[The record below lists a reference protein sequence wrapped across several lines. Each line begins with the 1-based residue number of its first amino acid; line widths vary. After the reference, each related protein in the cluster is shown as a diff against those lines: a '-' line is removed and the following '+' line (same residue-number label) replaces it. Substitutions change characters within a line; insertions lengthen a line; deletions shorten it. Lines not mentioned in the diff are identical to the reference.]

1 VRLTTVHGE
10 ATMMGMRTRWV
21 IGSFMF
27 LAGMINYID
36 RSALGIAAPLIRA
49 DLHLDPAQ
57 LGVVFSSFSFGYAL
71 FCLVGGYASDR
82 YGPRRVLGVSM
93 VAWSFFCGL
102 TAAAWGVGS
111 LLVIRILFGMG
122 EGPIGSACNKTVRNW
137 FPHGQQASAV
147 GICSAGT
154 PLGAALSGPI
164 VGLLLLSFG
173 WRAAFVI
180 IALIGIVWA
189 MAWFAIATDHP
200 SENSRVGAAELAE
213 YEASQ
218 ATQPRASSVRQ
229 PLGPLIARPA
239 ILATAFA
246 FFGYSCIL
254 FFFLTWFPT
263 YLVSVRHLSIAS
275 MSFTTMIPWLL
286 GFIGVAAGGPL
297 CDLIFRTTGNPIL
310 ARKLVLVV
318 CLLVAAVCIALA
330 GSVDTVTAAVGLMS
344 VSVFFM
350 YLTGNTYWA
359 IILDTI
365 EQNRVGGVSGFVHFV
380 ANCGGIVAPLVTGF
394 IVQATGSFYAAF
406 LLTGGIAVLGAFGV
420 AVFVRAPTPA
430 SISPI
435 LGAAAD

>member
-1 VRLTTVHGE
+1 ML
-10 ATMMGMRTRWV
+10 GMRMRWV
-21 IGSFMF
+21 IGSLMF
-27 LAGMINYID
+27 LAGMINYLD
-36 RSALGIAAPLIRA
+36 RSALGVAAPLVRA

-57 LGVVFSSFSFGYAL
+57 LGIVFSSFSFGYAL
-71 FCLVGGYASDR
+71 FCFVGGYASDH

-93 VAWSFFCGL
+93 LIWSVFCGL
-102 TAAAWGVGS
+102 TAGAWSLGS

-122 EGPIGSACNKTVRNW
+122 EGPIGSTFNKTVRNW

-147 GICSAGT
+147 SVANAGT

-164 VGLLLLSFG
+164 VGLLALNFG
-173 WRAAFVI
+173 WRVAFVI
-180 IALIGIVWA
+180 IALIGAVWA
-189 MAWFAIATDHP
+189 IAWYAISTDHP
-200 SENSRVGAAELAE
+200 AENPRVTAAERAE
-213 YEASQ
+213 YEAGQ
-218 ATQPRASSVRQ
+218 ATQPVSAGPRR
-229 PLGPLIARPA
+229 PLGSLIARPA

-263 YLVSVRHLSIAS
+263 YLVSARHLSIAS
-275 MSFTTMIPWLL
+275 MSFATMIPWLI
-286 GFIGVAAGGPL
+286 GFIGLAAGGPL
-297 CDLIFRTTGNPIL
+297 CDLIFRVTGNPIL

-318 CLLVAAVCIALA
+318 CLLVAAACIALA
-330 GSVDTVTAAVGLMS
+330 GTVDTVFAAVGLMS

-359 IILDTI
+359 IILDTV

-406 LLTGGIAVLGAFGV
+406 LLTGAIAVLGALGV
-420 AVFVRAPTPA
+420 AVLVRAPAPA
-430 SISPI
+430 RFGAA
-435 LGAAAD
+435 LGATVT